1 MKIRTIILILI
12 VNIAIGGIVW
22 QLNTEESPNPTPSEI
37 FLNQEEKRW
46 LQALEAPL
54 KIGITHIPNQVILE
68 NNTVKGFSIDVF
80 KEIEK
85 SVGITFDYVSYE
97 TWNQVIS
104 AVKSHDIDIVFLAQ
118 KTEKRHAY
126 LHFTDTVLSQQNKII
141 VRSDTRGFST
151 LEALTKKRVA
161 VVDGSAIFDYLHENY
176 PTLLLVPV
184 VTEREALKLLTQKHV
199 DASICEPVRTA
210 YYMELYDIQ
219 DLKVGGDIGYN
230 YNLRIASRNDLPI
243 LNVIL
248 SKAVEHLSS
257 EVKQTLALK
266 WGYIKESHPYLNKE
280 MFIYIMIAF
289 GIILPFAIYLYWINF
304 SLTKEIRRRKEAEQQ
319 LNVFNRT
326 LEEKIKTEL
335 EKNRKQQTLM
345 LQQSRFAQMG
355 EMISMIAHQWR
366 QPLNSLGIS
375 VQVLEQKYYNAQ
387 VDDDYMQGYK
397 EKSMKLINHM
407 SDTIDDFRS
416 FFKPQK
422 EKEMFSLIEVVDH
435 AIDMLHPLLI
445 QCKIEVIYENKTN
458 VSLLGYKNEV
468 GQAVINILNNA
479 KDALLVKEGET
490 KKIMISFETDEKEIY
505 VTIGDN
511 GGGISDDI
519 IDKIFDPYFSTKEN
533 RNGTGLGLYMTKII
547 IEEHCKGRLLVEN
560 STAGALFTIVLPLI

>member
-1 MKIRTIILILI
+1 
-12 VNIAIGGIVW
+12 
-22 QLNTEESPNPTPSEI
+22 
-37 FLNQEEKRW
+37 
-46 LQALEAPL
+46 
-54 KIGITHIPNQVILE
+54 
-68 NNTVKGFSIDVF
+68 
-80 KEIEK
+80 
-85 SVGITFDYVSYE
+85 
-97 TWNQVIS
+97 
-104 AVKSHDIDIVFLAQ
+104 
-118 KTEKRHAY
+118 
-126 LHFTDTVLSQQNKII
+126 
-141 VRSDTRGFST
+141 
-151 LEALTKKRVA
+151 
-161 VVDGSAIFDYLHENY
+161 
-176 PTLLLVPV
+176 
-184 VTEREALKLLTQKHV
+184 
-199 DASICEPVRTA
+199 
-210 YYMELYDIQ
+210 
-219 DLKVGGDIGYN
+219 
-230 YNLRIASRNDLPI
+230 
-243 LNVIL
+243 
-248 SKAVEHLSS
+248 
-257 EVKQTLALK
+257 
-266 WGYIKESHPYLNKE
+266 
-280 MFIYIMIAF
+280 
-289 GIILPFAIYLYWINF
+289 
-304 SLTKEIRRRKEAEQQ
+304 
-319 LNVFNRT
+319 
-326 LEEKIKTEL
+326 
-335 EKNRKQQTLM
+335 
-345 LQQSRFAQMG
+345 
-355 EMISMIAHQWR
+355 MISMIAHQWR

-560 STAGALFTIVLPLI
+560 STAGALFTIVLPLKK